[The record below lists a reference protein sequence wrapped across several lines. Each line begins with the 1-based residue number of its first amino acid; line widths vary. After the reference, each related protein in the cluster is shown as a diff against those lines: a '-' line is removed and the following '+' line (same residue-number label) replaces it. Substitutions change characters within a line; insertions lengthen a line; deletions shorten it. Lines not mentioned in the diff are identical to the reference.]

1 MEIPAEI
8 KATAIGRL
16 SNKPPSS
23 DVGTFSKQNRLLAKH
38 NKCLEQTKDNTT
50 RSEFCLLMFRLVHLK
65 PHNTQNHVY
74 NTPGLHK
81 SVSK

>member
-8 KATAIGRL
+8 KATAIGWL

-50 RSEFCLLMFRLVHLK
+50 RSDFLFVDVSLGSSKTAQHTKSRVQ
-65 PHNTQNHVY
+65 NTWP
-74 NTPGLHK
+74 T
-81 SVSK
+81 